1 MKARSVRAGT
11 FDPVLVLPKRLRTY
25 VMRLCTY
32 HAGYD
37 EQNLRS
43 ILLSITPR
51 INIIVLK

>member
-1 MKARSVRAGT
+1 MKALFVRAGT

-51 INIIVLK
+51 INVIVLK